1 MGSSCGR
8 VPAMGRGP
16 AGAAAGV
23 RGGPRAAP
31 STRPSPLPP
40 LLPPPLPPPLQKPP
54 GRRGGARSGRGIHP
68 GRAPGPALG
77 LDPTVSRLL
86 ALGRP
91 PRLRL
96 QFCGPGA
103 TSEFWSVPG
112 VGCPPVTWSALG
124 KLQKAPGSNLSGQ
137 RGQQGWASAS
147 RKTPDPPWSLSV
159 SPGPSPRQLS
169 LPLRTPGGRSPRVTP
184 PAGGPVGRPPL
195 DSSLSPSTCGC
206 MVGEGLQ
213 PEEHGLPG
221 RPPEVRG
228 GSPLEMGGGPCCTA
242 ASSLPSP
249 GLSPAVV
256 SLVFSA
262 LKMGKGAS
270 QGPGGCGSV
279 EGGGCFPGTPFSQT

>member
-31 STRPSPLPP
+31 LHPALPSPTPP
-40 LLPPPLPPPLQKPP
+40 STAPPPSPAETTGAAGRGAEWEGHPSRACPWACARLGPHGQPPPCP
-54 GRRGGARSGRGIHP
+54 RET
-68 GRAPGPALG
+68 
-77 LDPTVSRLL
+77 PTT
-86 ALGRP
+86 P
-91 PRLRL
+91 L

-103 TSEFWSVPG
+103 TSGFWSVPG

-206 MVGEGLQ
+206 MVGEGLH

-262 LKMGKGAS
+262 LKMGEGAS
-270 QGPGGCGSV
+270 QGPGDCGSV